1 MQYSKNIA
9 IFEMS
14 SNFRLYRG
22 NVFQSNTPM
31 LLIIY
36 PCSTGGSIHKID
48 RRIRSPFFHRRF
60 VSMMP
65 TPVLF
70 TVFSFL
76 LRVVDGTG
84 TAMFMAVSYTLLTQS
99 YPEKKGT
106 IVVSDLPW
114 DPTIGG
120 HHWESTVCF
129 LKLLSTMWSCC
140 QSYPCCALC
149 MSNSGNLMIWEKMG
163 KACSSMQFI
172 NSCMFLQFTKKFIS
186 IVMWGS
192 ISGTTRYWMCNEIEG
207 SYNKTI
213 VATYTRRDIYHW
225 FVAIANVTRAA
236 HS

>member
-1 MQYSKNIA
+1 MPLSVLCSTVPSPGYYCIKIQIQCRPDNQTFSQWLENNWGFDTCSVAMQYSKNIA
-9 IFEMS
+9 IFKMS

-22 NVFQSNTPM
+22 NVFQLNTPM

-48 RRIRSPFFHRRF
+48 RRIRSRFVHCRF

-106 IVVSDLPW
+106 IVVSDLP
-114 DPTIGG
+114 
-120 HHWESTVCF
+120 
-129 LKLLSTMWSCC
+129 
-140 QSYPCCALC
+140 
-149 MSNSGNLMIWEKMG
+149 
-163 KACSSMQFI
+163 
-172 NSCMFLQFTKKFIS
+172 
-186 IVMWGS
+186 
-192 ISGTTRYWMCNEIEG
+192 
-207 SYNKTI
+207 
-213 VATYTRRDIYHW
+213 
-225 FVAIANVTRAA
+225 
-236 HS
+236 